1 MMTEAAVHPPPWEK
15 IYRQVRAD
23 DFSVLAFNWC
33 QFETGAGQGEFHR
46 VPPASNGGSR
56 GVASGLAGW
65 AAALEGWLERF
76 HQETRSKEKFVPTT
90 ALGGKLWAL
99 RQKYIAEGG
108 RLYSL
113 HEIQQEV
120 SRRRDESD

>member
-1 MMTEAAVHPPPWEK
+1 MTEAAVHPPSWEK
-15 IYRQVRAD
+15 FCRRVRAD
-23 DFSVLAFNWC
+23 DFSVRAFNWC

-46 VPPASNGGSR
+46 VPPTTRSGSG
-56 GVASGLAGW
+56 GVASSVAGW

-76 HQETRSKEKFVPTT
+76 HQETRLPENFVPKTG
-90 ALGGKLWAL
+90 LGGKLSAL

-120 SRRRDESD
+120 SRRRGESD